1 MFDFI
6 VFDPDKTIKK
16 AEELKNAGRPDRAL
30 SLILRSLK
38 SHPEHPFLNLK
49 AFEYSIY
56 AGKERDSFVYFQ
68 KAIKSKEAKN
78 EAERIL
84 IENLSRTGLEK
95 HREHYFEILVEEF
108 KVKEAKEFFK
118 NLDRKEIE
126 SIRERYKKFV
136 DEIYK
141 KEVEKP
147 TKGLLRGLLILSIIE
162 WEYGNYENS
171 RDALKE
177 SYALFPEARD
187 EIIEVIEEET
197 RYGKNRIF
205 ANFIIGELFYL
216 FEDEKKGV
224 LILERVLEQD
234 ENYLEKIK
242 EIFSEKIPETKEGKK
257 FYIKILLKEKN
268 YKDLPPF
275 LEGIEKEDVQKFL
288 DKIEI
293 ERLFFE
299 KEVLKKYI
307 NYFKE
312 AGLKFKIIDILYF
325 ASKNFPEMIYEF
337 LDDAK
342 EVIKEEIE
350 ESALRKFIESL
361 KNIKEKGNIIEEI
374 CLHEPRILNL
384 PSFSDVMNEVI
395 EEIPEDKKL
404 LEIFALSL
412 FKTKKF
418 EEGLAVTSYILR
430 NFKED
435 LSFELK
441 SFIEKNKE
449 FLSYYPLFYEVMYEI
464 NIQDKKEGEEIL
476 LNYFKNF
483 SDLKNEIIVFLEDLG
498 ERKKEFIE
506 EILDDIR
513 YVSEREEL
521 PDNILNLLK
530 AELCIK
536 KEYFKD
542 AENYYYKAF
551 KDGIKW
557 VRKRVL
563 EIEEKISSP
572 YIKFLK
578 GKILIEDGK
587 IEEGSSYLFFAL
599 REEPAILKD
608 VAAFLRN
615 KMEKEKNVYLGVPYL
630 EILIMQKYYEPA
642 LKFAEKLLE
651 IKDRNIKGEILS
663 LYAQALWETG
673 NAKEAK
679 EVIKK
684 LFAEKYIFNPKS
696 LIRFFEEKINKGE
709 ENAFIYQTLGTL
721 YILEGKPS
729 KAAMSYFNLALLNP
743 SLCERIKN
751 MLVGIESQFP
761 EDIGVKIAKSGI
773 KIISGKEIEGYEEI
787 ENIIENFKE
796 ALELTEFFK
805 FLDKEEKPYRV
816 FLKALISFHK
826 GEEDYIKY
834 IKKFAFPEEI
844 PEYLM
849 GKIINLLERGIKKGL
864 ALWESML
871 FLFKIYLYLNKK
883 EKIMEYIKNYGIPED
898 KEILKEFR
906 KFFIELEEDYKEE
919 KSYNFY
925 LGILLL
931 RLGDQ
936 RGFFF
941 LEKSL
946 PQFND
951 KIYEI
956 FEEIKNYKG
965 NEDILLKVCSIKKDA
980 ERFKEILVKLPYDYI
995 IKKEEYL
1002 ISLLEELP
1010 YEKEVCKIFWDVL
1023 LKEKRKSIIKIFEK
1037 IMKEEKKVRDKIKYY
1052 LSLKN
1057 DFEIEGE
1064 EFYKILIENSDK
1076 KEVALLW
1083 DEVYNDFMIKRK
1095 KYEETRIEI
1104 KNEEDVLFI
1113 SRIYEKKGKI
1123 MQALEILES
1132 FRKRKGVSDRV
1143 LKRINYLKRKLYE
1156 KPLILK
1162 MEVLR

>member
-16 AEELKNAGRPDRAL
+16 AEEIKNEGRPDKAL
-30 SLILRSLK
+30 SLILRALK

-56 AGKERDSFVYFQ
+56 TGKERDSFVYFQ
-68 KAIKSKEAKN
+68 KAIKNKETKN
-78 EAERIL
+78 HTERIL
-84 IENLSRTGLEK
+84 LENLSRIGLEK

-108 KVKEAKEFFK
+108 KVKQAKEFFK
-118 NLDRKEIE
+118 NLDKKEIE
-126 SIRERYKKFV
+126 NIRERYKKFV
-136 DEIYK
+136 DETYK
-141 KEVEKP
+141 REIEKP
-147 TKGLLRGLLILSIIE
+147 TRGLLRGLLILSIIE

-171 RDALKE
+171 REALKE
-177 SYALFPEARD
+177 SYRLFPEARN

-197 RYGKNRIF
+197 KYGKNRIF

-216 FEDEKKGV
+216 FEDERKGV
-224 LILERVLEQD
+224 LLLERVLEQD
-234 ENYLEKIK
+234 EIYLEKIK
-242 EIFSEKIPETKEGKK
+242 EIFLEKIPETKEGKK
-257 FYIKILLKEKN
+257 FYIKILLREKN
-268 YKDLPPF
+268 YKDLLTF
-275 LEGIEKEDVQKFL
+275 FDGIEKEEVQKFL

-293 ERLFFE
+293 EKLFFD
-299 KEVLKKYI
+299 KEILRKYI

-312 AGLKFKIIDILYF
+312 AGLKFKIIEILYF
-325 ASKNFPEMIYEF
+325 ASKNFPEMVYE
-337 LDDAK
+337 LLEDAK
-342 EVIKEEIE
+342 EVIKEKCE
-350 ESALRKFIESL
+350 EGALRKFIESL
-361 KNIKEKGNIIEEI
+361 KDIKEKGKIIEEI
-374 CLHEPRILNL
+374 STHKPEILNL
-384 PSFSDVMNEVI
+384 QSFSDVLNEVI

-412 FKTKKF
+412 FKTKRF
-418 EEGLAVTSYILR
+418 EEGLVVTSYILR
-430 NFKED
+430 SFKEG

-441 SFIEKNKE
+441 SFIENNKE
-449 FLSYYPLFYEVMYEI
+449 LLLYYPIFYEVMYEI
-464 NIQDKKEGEEIL
+464 TIHDKKEGEEIL

-483 SDLKNEIIVFLEDLG
+483 PDLKNEIIVFLEDLG

-506 EILDDIR
+506 EILNDIK
-513 YVSEREEL
+513 YVNEREDL
-521 PDNILNLLK
+521 PENIVNLLK

-536 KEYFKD
+536 KEYFRD

-587 IEEGSSYLFFAL
+587 IEEGSSYLIFAL
-599 REEPAILKD
+599 REEPSILKD

-615 KMEKEKNVYLGVPYL
+615 KMEKEKNMYLGIPYL

-663 LYAQALWETG
+663 LYSQALWETG
-673 NAKEAK
+673 NVKEAK
-679 EVIKK
+679 EIIKK
-684 LFAEKYIFNPKS
+684 LFAEKYIFNPNS
-696 LIRFFEEKINKGE
+696 LIKFFEEKINKGE
-709 ENAFIYQTLGTL
+709 ENAFIYQALGTL
-721 YILEGKPS
+721 YLLDGKPS
-729 KAAMSYFNLALLNP
+729 KAAISYFNLAFLNP
-743 SLCERIKN
+743 SLYDRIRN
-751 MLVGIESQFP
+751 MLIGIESQFP
-761 EDIGVKIAKSGI
+761 EDIGVKIAKAGI
-773 KIISGKEIEGYEEI
+773 KVISGNEIEGYEEI

-796 ALELTEFFK
+796 ALELINFFK
-805 FLDKEEKPYRV
+805 FLDKEEKPYAI

-826 GEEDYIKY
+826 GEEDYVKY
-834 IKKFAFPEEI
+834 LKRFALPEEI

-849 GKIINLLERGIKKGL
+849 GKIINLLERGIKEKL

-883 EKIMEYIKNYGIPED
+883 EKIMEYIKNYGIPEN

-919 KSYNFY
+919 KSYNFF

-931 RLGDQ
+931 RLGDK

-946 PQFND
+946 PEFKD

-965 NEDILLKVCSIKKDA
+965 NEDILLKVSSLKRDVEK
-980 ERFKEILVKLPYDYI
+980 FKEIFMKLPYDYI
-995 IKKEEYL
+995 IKNEEYL
-1002 ISLLEELP
+1002 IKLLEELP
-1010 YEKEVCKIFWDVL
+1010 YEKEIYKIMWDVL
-1023 LKEKRKSIIKIFEK
+1023 LKEKRKSIIKIFDK
-1037 IMKEEKKVRDKIKYY
+1037 IMKEEKETYYKIKYY
-1052 LSLKN
+1052 LSLRN
-1057 DFEIEGE
+1057 DFKIEGD
-1064 EFYKILIENSDK
+1064 EFYKILVENSDK
-1076 KEVALLW
+1076 KELASLW
-1083 DEVYNDFMIKRK
+1083 DEVYNDFMSKRK
-1095 KYEETRIEI
+1095 KYEEKLEA
-1104 KNEEDVLFI
+1104 KDEEEVIFI

-1123 MQALEILES
+1123 MQALEILEN
-1132 FRKRKGVSDRV
+1132 FKKRKGASERV

-1162 MEVLR
+1162 IEVLK

>member
-16 AEELKNAGRPDRAL
+16 AEEFKNTGRPDKAL
-30 SLILRSLK
+30 SLILRVLK

-49 AFEYSIY
+49 AFEYSLY
-56 AGKERDSFVYFQ
+56 TGKERDSFVYFQ
-68 KAIKSKEAKN
+68 KAIKNRETKN

-84 IENLSRTGLEK
+84 IENLSRIGLEK

-118 NLDRKEIE
+118 NLDKKEIE

-141 KEVEKP
+141 KEIEKP

-171 RDALKE
+171 REALKE
-177 SYALFPEARD
+177 SYRLFPEARD
-187 EIIEVIEEET
+187 EIIEVIEDET
-197 RYGKNRIF
+197 KYGKNRIF

-224 LILERVLEQD
+224 LLLERILEQD
-234 ENYLEKIK
+234 ESYLEKIK
-242 EIFSEKIPETKEGKK
+242 DIFLEKIPETKEGKK
-257 FYIKILLKEKN
+257 FYIKILLKEKK
-268 YKDLPPF
+268 YKDLLPF
-275 LEGIEKEDVQKFL
+275 FEGIEKEEIQKFL
-288 DKIEI
+288 DKIEV

-299 KEVLKKYI
+299 KEVLKNYI
-307 NYFKE
+307 SYFKE
-312 AGLKFKIIDILYF
+312 TGLKFKIIEMLYF
-325 ASKNFPEMIYEF
+325 ASKNFPEMVYEF

-342 EVIKEEIE
+342 EVIKEQPE

-361 KNIKEKGNIIEEI
+361 KNVKEKGKIIEEI
-374 CLHEPRILNL
+374 YIEKPEILNL
-384 PSFSDVMNEVI
+384 HSFSDVMNEVI

-412 FKTKKF
+412 FKAKKF
-418 EEGLAVTSYILR
+418 EEGLLVTSYILR
-430 NFKED
+430 SFKED

-441 SFIEKNKE
+441 SFIEDNKE
-449 FLSYYPLFYEVMYEI
+449 LLLYYPIFYEIMYEI
-464 NIQDKKEGEEIL
+464 TLQDKKEGEEIL

-483 SDLKNEIIVFLEDLG
+483 PDFKNEIIVFLEDLG

-521 PDNILNLLK
+521 PENIVNLLK

-536 KEYFKD
+536 KEYYKD

-551 KDGIKW
+551 KEGIKW
-557 VRKRVL
+557 VRKRVF

-572 YIKFLK
+572 YIKSLK

-587 IEEGSSYLFFAL
+587 IEEGSSSLIFAL
-599 REEPAILKD
+599 REEPSILKD
-608 VAAFLRN
+608 IAAFLRN
-615 KMEKEKNVYLGVPYL
+615 KMEKEKNVYLGIPYL

-663 LYAQALWETG
+663 LYSQALWETG
-673 NAKEAK
+673 NVKEAK

-684 LFAEKYIFNPKS
+684 LFTEKYIFSPKS
-696 LIRFFEEKINKGE
+696 LIKFFEEKIKKE
-709 ENAFIYQTLGTL
+709 EDNAFIYQTLGTL
-721 YILEGKPS
+721 YLLAGEPS
-729 KAAMSYFNLALLNP
+729 KAAMCYFNLAFLNP
-743 SLCERIKN
+743 SLCDKIKN
-751 MLVGIESQFP
+751 MLIGIESQFP
-761 EDIGVKIAKSGI
+761 EDVGVKIAKAGI
-773 KIISGKEIEGYEEI
+773 RIITGNEIEGYEEI
-787 ENIIENFKE
+787 ENVIENFKE

-805 FLDKEEKPYRV
+805 FLDKEENPYSI

-826 GEEDYIKY
+826 GEKDYIKY
-834 IKKFAFPEEI
+834 IKKFALPEEI
-844 PEYLM
+844 PEYLRE
-849 GKIINLLERGIKKGL
+849 KIINLLERGIKEKI

-871 FLFKIYLYLNKK
+871 TLFRIYLYLNKK

-919 KSYNFY
+919 KSYNFF

-946 PQFND
+946 PDFKD

-956 FEEIKNYKG
+956 FEEIRNYKAK
-965 NEDILLKVCSIKKDA
+965 EILLKVCALKKDMA
-980 ERFKEILVKLPYDYI
+980 KFKEVFSELSYDYI
-995 IKKEEYL
+995 IQKEEYL
-1002 ISLLEELP
+1002 IDLLEKLP
-1010 YEKEVCKIFWDVL
+1010 YEKEVYRIMWDVL
-1023 LKEKRKSIIKIFEK
+1023 LKEKRRSIIKIFEK
-1037 IMKEEKKVRDKIKYY
+1037 IMKEEKETYDKIRYY
-1052 LSLKN
+1052 LSLRN
-1057 DFEIEGE
+1057 DFKIEGE
-1064 EFYKILIENSDK
+1064 EFYKMLIENSNK

-1083 DEVYNDFMIKRK
+1083 DKVYDDFISKK
-1095 KYEETRIEI
+1095 EKYEEMRMEI
-1104 KNEEDVLFI
+1104 KNEEDVIFI

-1123 MQALEILES
+1123 LQALEILES
-1132 FRKRKGVSDRV
+1132 FRKRKGASERV

-1156 KPLILK
+1156 KPIILK